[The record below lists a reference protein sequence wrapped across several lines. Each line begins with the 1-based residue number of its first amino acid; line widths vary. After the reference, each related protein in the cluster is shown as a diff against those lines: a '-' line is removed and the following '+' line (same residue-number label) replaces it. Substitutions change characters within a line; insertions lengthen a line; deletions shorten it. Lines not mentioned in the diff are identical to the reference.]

1 MDEEKRRLRK
11 MVAGIKIGSVG
22 GGGVFPDKYL
32 LVVGVAGLTFRL
44 LQGATDNNNKRARG
58 KGESHRTNVPKDDYC
73 VCSPR
78 WSRAIS
84 YTWGTA
90 GICRK
95 WGCWKVVLEGKEGVR
110 C

>member
-32 LVVGVAGLTFRL
+32 LVVVVVAGLTFRL

-84 YTWGTA
+84 YTWHG
-90 GICRK
+90 GD
-95 WGCWKVVLEGKEGVR
+95 L
-110 C
+110 